1 MLGVSTW
8 FSAVLLLLISNKSAV
23 LTEAPSWDGETPDPN
38 GPVVIP
44 NATLDVMYGETVS
57 FAREYLFQYQYTFAE
72 VKAFL
77 LTVQYFL
84 EWLRISNGLVQIRV
98 RLSAVMP
105 IRSRILPKTRRR

>member
-1 MLGVSTW
+1 MLGVPTW
-8 FSAVLLLLISNKSAV
+8 FSAVLLLLISFKSAV

-72 VKAFL
+72 VKGL
-77 LTVQYFL
+77 LSVLYFL
-84 EWLRISNGLVQIRV
+84 EVLRISNGLVQI
-98 RLSAVMP
+98 LGYDF
-105 IRSRILPKTRRR
+105 LL

>member
-1 MLGVSTW
+1 MLGVPTW
-8 FSAVLLLLISNKSAV
+8 FSAVLLLLISYKSAV
-23 LTEAPSWDGETPDPN
+23 LTEAPSWDGETPDPS

-77 LTVQYFL
+77 LTVHYFL
-84 EWLRISNGLVQIRV
+84 EGLRISNGLVQ
-98 RLSAVMP
+98 LSGYDF
-105 IRSRILPKTRRR
+105 LL